1 MDHFPFQRENEIRIR
16 FFEKLNYF
24 YFAILQIPVFG
35 SLFSLGWRLERVT
48 FCALLFNNQYLGA
61 SPILDVH
68 L

>member
-16 FFEKLNYF
+16 FFEELNYF

-35 SLFSLGWRLERVT
+35 SLFSLGWRELVT